1 MKNTK
6 KEKKLLMLLELFLLL
21 AFCLEQRRPYEIL
34 YSTVM
39 TSPNL
44 TENQITL
51 VVHSLLPIDREQLA
65 REIVTDH
72 QRLNG
77 GHPNP
82 QYELELYRTGIH
94 YRLGIVFD
102 TLFCNGDGQIVPEA
116 ELF

>member
-65 REIVTDH
+65 REIVADH

-82 QYELELYRTGIH
+82 QYELELYSTGIH
-94 YRLGIVFD
+94 
-102 TLFCNGDGQIVPEA
+102 
-116 ELF
+116 

>member
-65 REIVTDH
+65 REIVADH

-82 QYELELYRTGIH
+82 QYELELYRTEIH

-102 TLFCNGDGQIVPEA
+102 TLFCNGDGQIMPEE